1 MVLFTYALLFTHALL
16 FIHALAVGYNT
27 LDGFSGGFVFGAGG
41 SGLITPRFGVSPE
54 RSGVN
59 TPLMSGMQ
67 SLTQGTINAAFVD
80 HVGQDGIKIDV

>member
-1 MVLFTYALLFTHALL
+1 M
-16 FIHALAVGYNT
+16 
-27 LDGFSGGFVFGAGG
+27 FGAGG

-59 TPLMSGMQ
+59 TPLMPGMQ